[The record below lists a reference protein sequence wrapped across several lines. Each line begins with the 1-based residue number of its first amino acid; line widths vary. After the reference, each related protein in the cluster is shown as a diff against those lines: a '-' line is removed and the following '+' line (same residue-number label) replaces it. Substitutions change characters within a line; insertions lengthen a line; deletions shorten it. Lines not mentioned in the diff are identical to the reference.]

1 MAQINNAPVNTQS
14 VAGNSNTSADALI
27 SRLQGQS
34 AQLQV
39 TGTNAPVLVL
49 NGRALPLPNNSAI
62 SRNLPPTTPVEINV
76 KEQGSGTIIELQ
88 RPGPMAQ
95 SLQLTPGQSLQL
107 LQALSNNPGMLNDI
121 TPKDVNAKALQIRGD
136 TLVLQVAGKALTFKV
151 PNAAAKFREGQTV
164 SLKLIHGESQWRTAI
179 KSGASSDANSSRTNT
194 ASVATPNA
202 SQVPSLLA
210 SGLPK
215 NTPLALTTAD
225 KASLIN
231 LQRLLPQGLQNA
243 ISGQASP
250 TLTID
255 KNQQL
260 KLQWTQTAQLIAK
273 LPVDNNLKPKLAEL
287 ASQLASG
294 NASQPLNATAGLAS
308 SPVNNPLAQQT
319 VQPSLAQPGTATLS
333 AQIASQL
340 ATQITSMLAKANGS
354 LSVQEGLK
362 ILAQLPPAPSLKTDA
377 TNAKTDVKPET
388 APKPDLKP
396 NGSETSKEAKAASNT
411 SASTSASAAQATQ
424 TAEAMSE
431 ADITQLRKLVRD
443 AVLHQTD
450 KASVLNQIQPL
461 LRVLQ
466 ARTESP
472 SAAINAIM
480 NALNSLKALD
490 DGPIS
495 QYINEL
501 GKLIAGETGTKTTA
515 DGVAPPTPQELKQL
529 LTSSPLPVSSQS
541 LSPVSAPGG
550 NQSSM
555 IAGLMGMI
563 QVSLAARLARQQ
575 PEQLER
581 LAQLLTPSAAVASG
595 AKSSASNAKTQAS
608 KSLSDILSID
618 GKHQLLKNLDK
629 LASNHQFNRLSN
641 MESQLAGQEG
651 FYYVLPLGDHQQKKD
666 AELLIKRE
674 PEKEAEQEQNKSSG
688 NYWALTM
695 KLPIGDIGEM
705 LAKAKISGTNVELDF
720 YTSNQ
725 QTKELVFN
733 FMPLLKRRFKQLG
746 IEMDKCQCQLGRIP
760 DALKQRPYSVFEAK
774 A

>member
-1 MAQINNAPVNTQS
+1 M
-14 VAGNSNTSADALI
+14 
-27 SRLQGQS
+27 
-34 AQLQV
+34 
-39 TGTNAPVLVL
+39 LVL

-62 SRNLPPTTPVEINV
+62 PRNLPPDTPVEINV

-136 TLVLQVAGKALTFKV
+136 TVVLQVAGKALTFKV

-164 SLKLIHGESQWRTAI
+164 SLKLIHGESQWQTAI
-179 KSGASSDANSSRTNT
+179 KSGASSDANSSRANT
-194 ASVATPNA
+194 AFVAMPNA

-215 NTPLALTTAD
+215 NTPLTLSTAD

-243 ISGQASP
+243 ISGQVSP

-294 NASQPLNATAGLAS
+294 NASQPLNTAAGVAS
-308 SPVNNPLAQQT
+308 SPANNPLAQQT
-319 VQPSLAQPGTATLS
+319 LQPSLAQPSTTTLS

-377 TNAKTDVKPET
+377 ASIKTDVKTEPET
-388 APKPDLKP
+388 TPKPALKP
-396 NGSETSKEAKAASNT
+396 VGAETSKEAKAASNT
-411 SASTSASAAQATQ
+411 SASTAQA
-424 TAEAMSE
+424 AEAMSQ

-443 AVLHQTD
+443 VVLHQTD

-472 SAAINAIM
+472 SAAVNAIM

-501 GKLIAGETGTKTTA
+501 GKLITGETGTKASA

-581 LAQLLTPSAAVASG
+581 LAQLLTPSASVASG

-651 FYYVLPLGDHQQKKD
+651 FYYVLPLGDQQQKKD

-705 LAKAKISGTNVELDF
+705 LAKAKISGTNVALDF

-760 DALKQRPYSVFEAK
+760 DALKQRPYSMFEAK

>member
-1 MAQINNAPVNTQS
+1 MAQINNAPVNAQS
-14 VAGNSNTSADALI
+14 VTGNSNASADALI

-39 TGTNAPVLVL
+39 TGNNAPVLVL
-49 NGRALPLPNNSAI
+49 QGRALPLPGNSAVP
-62 SRNLPPTTPVEINV
+62 RNLPPSTPVEINV
-76 KEQGSGTIIELQ
+76 KEQASGTIIELQ

-151 PNAAAKFREGQTV
+151 PNAAAKFSEGQTV
-164 SLKLIHGESQWRTAI
+164 TLKLIHGESQWQTAI
-179 KSGASSDANSSRTNT
+179 KSSDTTGANPSRANIPSL
-194 ASVATPNA
+194 ATPNA
-202 SQVPSLLA
+202 SQVPALLA

-231 LQRLLPQGLQNA
+231 LQRLLPQGLQSA
-243 ISGQASP
+243 ISGQVSP

-255 KNQQL
+255 QNQQL

-273 LPVDNNLKPKLAEL
+273 LPVDNQLKPKLAEL
-287 ASQLASG
+287 ASQLTAG
-294 NASQPLNATAGLAS
+294 NTSQPLPAANGLTAPHLN
-308 SPVNNPLAQQT
+308 SPGTQQP
-319 VQPSLAQPGTATLS
+319 VAAGLAQPGTAALS
-333 AQIASQL
+333 SQVASQL
-340 ATQITSMLAKANGS
+340 AAQITSMLAKSNGT

-362 ILAQLPPAPSLKTDA
+362 ILAQLPPAPGLKTDTA
-377 TNAKTDVKPET
+377 TAKAGTADTPKPTNAE
-388 APKPDLKP
+388 A
-396 NGSETSKEAKAASNT
+396 GSQTKSGSKT
-411 SASTSASAAQATQ
+411 SATQAAQDTPPL
-424 TAEAMSE
+424 SE
-431 ADITQLRKLVRD
+431 ADITQLRKLVRE

-450 KASVLNQIQPL
+450 KTRVLNQIQPL

-466 ARTESP
+466 ARTDSP
-472 SAAINAIM
+472 SAAVNAII
-480 NALNSLKALD
+480 NALNSLKNLD
-490 DGPIS
+490 DGPIA
-495 QYINEL
+495 QYIHEL
-501 GKLIAGETGTKTTA
+501 GKLIAGEPGTKPTSSS
-515 DGVAPPTPQELKQL
+515 VASPTPQELKQL

-541 LSPVSAPGG
+541 LSPVTAPGG

-581 LAQLLTPSAAVASG
+581 LAQLLTPAAAMAG
-595 AKSSASNAKTQAS
+595 TTKTAGNQAKTQAG
-608 KSLSDILSID
+608 KSLGDILSID

-629 LASNHQFNRLSN
+629 LVSSHQFNRLSN
-641 MESQLAGQEG
+641 MESQLGGQEG
-651 FYYVLPLGDHQQKKD
+651 FYYVLPLGDQQEKKD

-674 PEKEAEQEQNKSSG
+674 PEKEEQQEQNQSSG

-705 LAKAKISGTNVELDF
+705 LAKAKIKGTNVELDF

-760 DALKQRPYSVFEAK
+760 EALKQRPYSVFEAK

>member
-39 TGTNAPVLVL
+39 TGNNAPVLVL

-62 SRNLPPTTPVEINV
+62 PRNLPPNTPVEISV

-136 TLVLQVAGKALTFKV
+136 TVVLQVAGKALTFKV

-164 SLKLIHGESQWRTAI
+164 SLKLIHGESQWQTAI
-179 KSGASSDANSSRTNT
+179 KSGASSDANSSRANT

-243 ISGQASP
+243 ISGQVSP

-260 KLQWTQTAQLIAK
+260 KLQWTQTTQLIAK

-294 NASQPLNATAGLAS
+294 NASQPLNAAAGLAS

-319 VQPSLAQPGTATLS
+319 VQPSLAQPSTTTLS

-377 TNAKTDVKPET
+377 ASTKTDVKTEPET
-388 APKPDLKP
+388 APKPT
-396 NGSETSKEAKAASNT
+396 GAETSKEAKAASNT
-411 SASTSASAAQATQ
+411 SASTSASAAQAAQ
-424 TAEAMSE
+424 TAEAMS
-431 ADITQLRKLVRD
+431 ASDIAQLRKLVRD

-472 SAAINAIM
+472 SAAVNAIM

-501 GKLIAGETGTKTTA
+501 GKLITGETGTKATA
-515 DGVAPPTPQELKQL
+515 DGVTPPTPQELKQL

-541 LSPVSAPGG
+541 LSPVSAQGG

-629 LASNHQFNRLSN
+629 LASSHQFNRLSN

-651 FYYVLPLGDHQQKKD
+651 FYYVLPLGDQQQKKD

-674 PEKEAEQEQNKSSG
+674 TEKEEQQEQNKSSG